1 MTHYFLYNKP
11 HFIQAKTSTLYFT
24 GTSAVDTKTYTCT
37 ISINL
42 VTVTKEIK
50 LYAIGEFSIDM
61 RQQIVNLKELF
72 TTCHVSP
79 PWNLN
84 PSDLDWSLSYGVE
97 GDSVTKVCKYT
108 DTTHAATAVNIKK
121 DAGGSYTTNGL
132 TLDTM
137 SSSSPYIRTL
147 SATSMAAG
155 NEGNYQCSVETASF
169 TYTSPNARL
178 IMLCKL
184 QNSSQS
190 TNNCLSNLYW
200 CLLSQKVFI

>member
-1 MTHYFLYNKP
+1 M
-11 HFIQAKTSTLYFT
+11 
-24 GTSAVDTKTYTCT
+24 
-37 ISINL
+37 
-42 VTVTKEIK
+42 
-50 LYAIGEFSIDM
+50 
-61 RQQIVNLKELF
+61 
-72 TTCHVSP
+72 
-79 PWNLN
+79 
-84 PSDLDWSLSYGVE
+84 
-97 GDSVTKVCKYT
+97 TKVCKYT

-190 TNNCLSNLYW
+190 TNKPVLVLIILESIHLNLISVILTPCLSQL
-200 CLLSQKVFI
+200 